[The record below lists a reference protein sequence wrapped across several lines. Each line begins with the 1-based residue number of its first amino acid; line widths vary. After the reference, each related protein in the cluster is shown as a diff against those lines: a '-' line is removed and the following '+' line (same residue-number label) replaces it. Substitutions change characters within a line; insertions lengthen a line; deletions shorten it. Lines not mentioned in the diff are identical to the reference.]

1 MTERKKF
8 LLNEFKNNLIMNRN
22 YICEICGKLLING
35 QLAHRIKKSKYNLK
49 KYGEEIIHHPV
60 NLKVV
65 CSLYCNSKADI
76 GCNEELEKKIVDE
89 IKEILKGGSFIFEV
103 EKEKK
108 CILYLENR
116 GV

>member
-1 MTERKKF
+1 
-8 LLNEFKNNLIMNRN
+8 
-22 YICEICGKLLING
+22 
-35 QLAHRIKKSKYNLK
+35 
-49 KYGEEIIHHPV
+49 
-60 NLKVV
+60 
-65 CSLYCNSKADI
+65 LYCNSKADI